1 MQKLS
6 AFATVS
12 LVAAATLELKGEQS
26 SILFDNKA
34 KITASCPT
42 QSDACCESP
51 PSPPSVT
58 RMAPKSV
65 YGVPANAKVLLRLSG
80 VALSCVST
88 FDDEP
93 YALAYDAVDSPGL
106 FCKWK
111 AGKGL

>member
-1 MQKLS
+1 MQKL
-6 AFATVS
+6 AHFVTVS

-34 KITASCPT
+34 KITASCST
-42 QSDACCESP
+42 QSDTCCESS